1 MGSKMIKTRTDPKV
15 RTAPEGWF
23 PTNLTRA
30 EKREYVEYHK
40 NRDWAATNRWAGGS
54 PRNPMPQILLQNEMD
69 KPGGNWRRKKK
80 NKDVS
85 VNKVTLGIQ

>member
-1 MGSKMIKTRTDPKV
+1 MGSKMIKTRTDLNV
-15 RTAPEGWF
+15 HTAPEGWF

-40 NRDWAATNRWAGGS
+40 NRDWAATNRWADGS
-54 PRNPMPQILLQNEMD
+54 PRNPMPEIRLQNKMD

-80 NKDVS
+80 KTNPS
-85 VNKVTLGIQ
+85 VNKVTLGVE